1 MPAVGD
7 PRNLRTLSLF
17 QDLTDAQ
24 LQSVNERLRRHN
36 FSSGTNVV
44 TFQTPGEVIY
54 IILSG
59 TVKIK
64 VDQADGKEVIIA
76 MLGPGEVFGE
86 LAVLD
91 RDIRSADVMTQ
102 EDCVLFWMDRAS
114 FLDLLNTIPAVTHN
128 L

>member
-7 PRNLRTLSLF
+7 SRTLRSISLF
-17 QDLTDAQ
+17 NDLTDAQ
-24 LQSVNERLRRHN
+24 LQAVNERLRRHN
-36 FSSGTNVV
+36 FGSGTNVV

-91 RDIRSADVMTQ
+91 RSEERRVGKECRSR
-102 EDCVLFWMDRAS
+102 WS
-114 FLDLLNTIPAVTHN
+114 PYH
-128 L
+128 